1 MATHVENKYLRKSVT
16 LNYLI
21 ACVFT
26 TFYEIISCAY
36 IVGVRSY
43 PERKIEL
50 LDAMEHQDPTSNYIT
65 SAELAD
71 FLGVS
76 ERTLSR
82 WARSQIGPARTRI
95 GRSVRYRR
103 GTVLA
108 WLESQEEQRPLPQ
121 DKAIC
126 S

>member
-1 MATHVENKYLRKSVT
+1 MSNRNPITEYLT
-16 LNYLI
+16 
-21 ACVFT
+21 
-26 TFYEIISCAY
+26 
-36 IVGVRSY
+36 
-43 PERKIEL
+43 P
-50 LDAMEHQDPTSNYIT
+50 
-65 SAELAD
+65 AELAA

-82 WARSQIGPARTRI
+82 WATNQSGPARTRV
-95 GRSVRYRR
+95 GRSLLYRR
-103 GTVLA
+103 HTVLA